1 MELLK
6 TKLTSVLDEL
16 EEKNNRITN
25 LHNELSVAND
35 KHKRAIVEVI
45 SHFRMFYFRQF
56 QINVLLNFW
65 YLFGVL

>member
-45 SHFRMFYFRQF
+45 RMFYFRHF
-56 QINVLLNFW
+56 QIKVLLNFW

>member
-16 EEKNNRITN
+16 EEKNNRITT

-35 KHKRAIVEVI
+35 KHRRAISEVFKLPLQHLLI
-45 SHFRMFYFRQF
+45 LIHRQSLHLNQHF
-56 QINVLLNFW
+56 IN
-65 YLFGVL
+65 